1 MVRLNL
7 KITANIM
14 KVSNFYKNLFYNF
27 VENLLVLIVG
37 LIVAVALL
45 ATVCSDG
52 NKGIVD
58 LL

>member
-14 KVSNFYKNLFYNF
+14 KVSNFYKSLFYNF
-27 VENLLVLIVG
+27 MENLLILLVG
-37 LIVAVALL
+37 LLVAVALL
-45 ATVCSDG
+45 ATICSDG

-58 LL
+58 LI

>member
-1 MVRLNL
+1 
-7 KITANIM
+7 M

-27 VENLLVLIVG
+27 VENLFILIVG
-37 LIVAVALL
+37 LIVAIALL